1 MKGLLYSI
9 MIALFVMPILAL
21 VIFYSQTTT
30 PLNIDT
36 SIRADELQ
44 YFSNSIEEDLARFIQ
59 INGKRAIIAS
69 VSMVIT
75 NGRGL
80 DNASLRLAEVVE
92 NGTLYGNLTFVDQK
106 NLTIWEKNISSI
118 GASLGFNISF
128 SNALTIVTQNDSFDV
143 LFNTT
148 LYNVNISDANAEMG
162 VLKNISV
169 AAVVS
174 VEGIEDPIYAN
185 KTYINISIP
194 IRKSPFNKYSNINSP
209 VDLSNLTL
217 DIINGY
223 YHSSSKGASFLDRLE
238 GNVSLSS
245 KYNYTGCAAAGCGLE
260 SFIFL
265 PNLTSGSE
273 SSTLSDLDYQFWTSM
288 QGYLLN
294 ESKSYSPPLDT
305 FVFDNVK
312 IYSWFRI
319 NCSAATDYNISS
331 LLNTTC

>member
-30 PLNIDT
+30 PQNIDT

-44 YFSNSIEEDLARFIQ
+44 YFSNSIEKDLARFIQ

-118 GASLGFNISF
+118 GAILGFNISF
-128 SNALTIVTQNDSFDV
+128 SNALTTVTQNDSFNI

-169 AAVVS
+169 ATAVS

-185 KTYINISIP
+185 KTYINVSIP
-194 IRKSPFNKYSNINSP
+194 IRKSPFNKYSNINNP
-209 VDLSNLTL
+209 ADLSNLTL
-217 DIINGY
+217 DIINSY
-223 YHSSSKGASFLDRLE
+223 YHNSNKSASFLDRLE
-238 GNVSLSS
+238 GKVILSQ
-245 KYNYTGCAAAGCGLE
+245 KYQPYGLE
-260 SFIFL
+260 SFIYL
-265 PNLTSGSE
+265 PNLTSGFQ
-273 SSTLSDLDYQFWTSM
+273 SSTLSDLDYQFWTGTH
-288 QGYLLN
+288 GYLLN
-294 ESKSYSPPLDT
+294 NSYQSYNPA
-305 FVFDNVK
+305 V
-312 IYSWFRI
+312 YSWFRMNTLI
-319 NCSAATDYNISS
+319 EDDYG
-331 LLNTTC
+331 LNNTLNRTT